1 MIDVFITENRCR
13 NLIFFLNLRCF
24 DRKLDDTL
32 ARRDWGWRP
41 KFDLDSMVDDILDY
55 MITNYADFK
64 DVKLEPVPAK
74 K

>member
-1 MIDVFITENRCR
+1 
-13 NLIFFLNLRCF
+13 
-24 DRKLDDTL
+24 LDDTL

-55 MITNYADFK
+55 MIANYEDFK

>member
-1 MIDVFITENRCR
+1 
-13 NLIFFLNLRCF
+13 
-24 DRKLDDTL
+24 LDDTL